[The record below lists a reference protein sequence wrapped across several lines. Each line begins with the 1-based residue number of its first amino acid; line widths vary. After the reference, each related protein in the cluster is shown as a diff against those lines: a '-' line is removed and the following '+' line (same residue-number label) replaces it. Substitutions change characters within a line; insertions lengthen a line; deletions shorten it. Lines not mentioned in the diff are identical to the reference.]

1 MTLTLDDARQSKAD
15 AGHRGDT
22 VTLLQ
27 DAAGSG
33 HPVMF
38 PGTRESRT
46 VPMAATPQP
55 PAGGYRHVGASP
67 MPDDTGS
74 GGRAIQWLV
83 GRLIAAMR

>member
-1 MTLTLDDARQSKAD
+1 MTLTLEDARRSKAE
-15 AGHRGDT
+15 AGQRGDT

-38 PGTRESRT
+38 PGTRESRMVVMPT
-46 VPMAATPQP
+46 VALP
-55 PAGGYRHVGASP
+55 PAGGYIHASASP
-67 MPDDTGS
+67 MPETTGS
-74 GGRAIQWLV
+74 AGRAVQWLV